1 MPLRRAL
8 QYHLLLL
15 LSSSSMADCA
25 AHRLSSPKS
34 AAAPEPLPATPHRGP
49 IFGLWGLE
57 LSRRGPPVE
66 WKFGHVSFGG
76 LELGRRGPA
85 APPGERN
92 DAFVNLARRERW
104 AEVYA
109 QLDRREA
116 GANDFNKVR
125 CRRVP

>member
-25 AHRLSSPKS
+25 AAHGPSSPKP

-85 APPGERN
+85 APPGEQN

-109 QLDRREA
+109 QLDRGEA
-116 GANDFNKVR
+116 DVDDYSEE
-125 CRRVP
+125 V